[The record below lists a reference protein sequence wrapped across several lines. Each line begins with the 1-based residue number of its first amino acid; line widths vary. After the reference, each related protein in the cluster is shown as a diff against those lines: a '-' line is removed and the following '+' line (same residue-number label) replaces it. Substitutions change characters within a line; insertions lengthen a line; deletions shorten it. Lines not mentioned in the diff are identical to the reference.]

1 MEKKLEIKDYLE
13 IIWRR
18 KWFFIIPFVVIT
30 IIAGAYFK
38 WSPRIYE
45 ASTTLIVEHA
55 DLYRDYV
62 RPTIV
67 ETGPEERFKTLVQQ
81 ITSRNFLEKIVEEF
95 KLIDKQEQGTSL
107 GSVIDSLKNRIK
119 VRVTGEIVIESFN
132 ITYED
137 QDPVM
142 SMKITNRLADLF
154 IERNQQQRENHA
166 LKAISFL
173 DKELKRVQSLL
184 KYQERKMA
192 EFRALHFGMLPENSQ
207 VVTTTPPVDLTESD
221 DVVVL
226 YSELRRLQLKYT
238 DEHPEII
245 RLKAKIAELESKR
258 ESNSNS
264 DITPITPVKKV
275 EQNRLKVQQEWQEL
289 TLNYQVTQTELQ
301 SLLDKKHQAELAASM
316 EQTES
321 GYRIQILDEATIP
334 EAPSKPNLQQI
345 ILAWLLL
352 SLGAGVGLVAV
363 KERSDTSFYKIE
375 ELEEFT
381 ELPVVANIS
390 KIKKKTFYKT
400 LKKFTEL
407 LAVIASSFKMKDKKK
422 KRRN

>member
-38 WSPRIYE
+38 LSPRIYE

-62 RPTIV
+62 VPTII

-95 KLIDKQEQGTSL
+95 KLLDKQEQGTSL
-107 GSVIDSLKNRIK
+107 GSVIDSLKSRIK

-142 SMKITNRLADLF
+142 AMKITNQLADLF

-173 DKELKRVQSLL
+173 DKELKRVQSRLN
-184 KYQERKMA
+184 YQERMMA
-192 EFRALHFGMLPENSQ
+192 DFRALHFGMLPQSSQ
-207 VVTTTPPVDLTESD
+207 VVTTTPPENLTESED
-221 DVVVL
+221 LVVL
-226 YSELRRLQLKYT
+226 YSELRRLRFKYT

-258 ESNSNS
+258 ESTSNAG
-264 DITPITPVKKV
+264 ITPTTPIQA
-275 EQNRLKVQQEWQEL
+275 EQNQLKVQQQWAEL
-289 TLNYQVTQTELQ
+289 TLKYQTTQTELQ

-321 GYRIQILDEATIP
+321 GYRIQILDEARIP
-334 EAPSKPNLQQI
+334 EGPSKPNLQQI

-352 SLGAGVGLVAV
+352 GLGAGVGLVAV
-363 KERSDTSFYKIE
+363 KERFDTSFYKIE

-390 KIKKKTFYKT
+390 KIKKKTFYKI

-407 LAVIASSFKMKDKKK
+407 PAVIASSFKMKDKKK

>member
-38 WSPRIYE
+38 LSPRIYE

-62 RPTIV
+62 VPTII

-95 KLIDKQEQGTSL
+95 KLLDKQEQGTSL
-107 GSVIDSLKNRIK
+107 GSVIDSLKSRIK

-137 QDPVM
+137 RDPVM
-142 SMKITNRLADLF
+142 AMKITNQLADLF

-173 DKELKRVQSLL
+173 DKELKRVQSRLN
-184 KYQERKMA
+184 YQERMMTD
-192 EFRALHFGMLPENSQ
+192 FRALHFGMLPQSSQ
-207 VVTTTPPVDLTESD
+207 VVTTTLPENLTESD
-221 DVVVL
+221 DLVVL
-226 YSELRRLQLKYT
+226 YSELRRLRLKYT

-258 ESNSNS
+258 ESTSNAG
-264 DITPITPVKKV
+264 ITPTTPIQV
-275 EQNRLKVQQEWQEL
+275 EQNQLKVQQQWAEL
-289 TLNYQVTQTELQ
+289 TLKYQTTQTELQ

-321 GYRIQILDEATIP
+321 GYRIQILDEARIP
-334 EAPSKPNLQQI
+334 EGPSKPNLQQI

-352 SLGAGVGLVAV
+352 GLGAGVGLVAV
-363 KERSDTSFYKIE
+363 KERFDTSFYKIE

-390 KIKKKTFYKT
+390 KIKKKTFYKI

-407 LAVIASSFKMKDKKK
+407 PAVIASSFKMKDKKK

>member
-1 MEKKLEIKDYLE
+1 M
-13 IIWRR
+13 
-18 KWFFIIPFVVIT
+18 
-30 IIAGAYFK
+30 
-38 WSPRIYE
+38 
-45 ASTTLIVEHA
+45 
-55 DLYRDYV
+55 
-62 RPTIV
+62 
-67 ETGPEERFKTLVQQ
+67 
-81 ITSRNFLEKIVEEF
+81 
-95 KLIDKQEQGTSL
+95 
-107 GSVIDSLKNRIK
+107 IDSLKHRIK

-142 SMKITNRLADLF
+142 AMKITNRLADLF

-192 EFRALHFGMLPENSQ
+192 EFRAQHFGMLPKDSQ
-207 VVTTTPPVDLTESD
+207 VTTTTPPVDLTDSED
-221 DVVVL
+221 LVVL
-226 YSELRRLQLKYT
+226 YSELSRLRLKYT

-245 RLKAKIAELESKR
+245 RLKAKIAEVESKR
-258 ESNSNS
+258 ESTSNS
-264 DITPITPVKKV
+264 DITPITPVKI
-275 EQNRLKVQQEWQEL
+275 EQNQLKVQQQWAEL

-301 SLLDKKHQAELAASM
+301 SLLDKKHQAELAATM

-321 GYRIQILDEATIP
+321 GYRIQILDEAKIP

-345 ILAWLLL
+345 FLAWLLL

-363 KERSDTSFYKIE
+363 KERFDTSFYKIE

-390 KIKKKTFYKT
+390 KIRKKKTFHEI

-407 LAVIASSFKMKDKKK
+407 PVIASSFKMKDKKK

>member
-38 WSPRIYE
+38 LSPRIYE

-62 RPTIV
+62 VPTII

-95 KLIDKQEQGTSL
+95 KLLDKQEQGTSL
-107 GSVIDSLKNRIK
+107 GSVIDSLKSRIK

-137 QDPVM
+137 RDPVM
-142 SMKITNRLADLF
+142 AMKITNQLADLF

-173 DKELKRVQSLL
+173 DKELKRVQSRLN
-184 KYQERKMA
+184 YQERMMA
-192 EFRALHFGMLPENSQ
+192 DFRALHFGMLPQSSQ
-207 VVTTTPPVDLTESD
+207 VVTTTPPENLTESED
-221 DVVVL
+221 LVVL
-226 YSELRRLQLKYT
+226 YSELRRLRLKYT

-258 ESNSNS
+258 ESTSNAG
-264 DITPITPVKKV
+264 ITPTTPIQV
-275 EQNRLKVQQEWQEL
+275 EQNQLKVQQQWAEL
-289 TLNYQVTQTELQ
+289 TLKYQTTQTELQ

-321 GYRIQILDEATIP
+321 GYRIQILDEARIP
-334 EAPSKPNLQQI
+334 EGPSKPNLQQI

-352 SLGAGVGLVAV
+352 GLGAGVGLVAV
-363 KERSDTSFYKIE
+363 KERFDTSFYKIE

-390 KIKKKTFYKT
+390 KIKKKTFYKI

-407 LAVIASSFKMKDKKK
+407 PAVIASSFKMKDKKK

>member
-62 RPTIV
+62 VPTII

-95 KLIDKQEQGTSL
+95 KLLDKQEQGTSL
-107 GSVIDSLKNRIK
+107 GSVIDSLKSRIK

-142 SMKITNRLADLF
+142 AMKITNQLADLF

-173 DKELKRVQSLL
+173 DKELKRVQSRLN
-184 KYQERKMA
+184 YQERMMTD
-192 EFRALHFGMLPENSQ
+192 FRALHFGMLPQSSQ
-207 VVTTTPPVDLTESD
+207 VVTTTLPENLTESD
-221 DVVVL
+221 DLVVL
-226 YSELRRLQLKYT
+226 YSELRRLRLKYT

-258 ESNSNS
+258 ESTSNAG
-264 DITPITPVKKV
+264 ITPTTPIQA
-275 EQNRLKVQQEWQEL
+275 EQNQLKVQQQWAEL
-289 TLNYQVTQTELQ
+289 TLKYQTTQTELQ

-321 GYRIQILDEATIP
+321 GYRIQILDEARIP
-334 EAPSKPNLQQI
+334 EGPSKPNLQQI

-352 SLGAGVGLVAV
+352 GLGAGVGLVAV
-363 KERSDTSFYKIE
+363 KERFDTSFYKIE

-390 KIKKKTFYKT
+390 KIKKKTFYKI

-407 LAVIASSFKMKDKKK
+407 PAVIASSFKMKDKKK